1 MKRPLQ
7 KITAILMLA
16 MSVGTGC
23 RPQQPFYFGED
34 GTLSHYVGKAK
45 DIDYP
50 DENSPPN
57 TEVTDSRAPLTLAN
71 ANFEE
76 TWPLS
81 LQEAVKHSLAN
92 GKVLRSLGGRFAF
105 EGSPTTPL
113 LGPSPNLLLNNP
125 GLAQTIYDPAIQASS
140 LGLSGTPIGV
150 EAALSEFDAQLTTG
164 LLWTNGDRPLNI
176 SNPGVP
182 GSPILQQ
189 QDVGSFQAEISKVT
203 AEGSRFFLRNATN
216 YNHTIG
222 APAFTPLFLTHHFT
236 TNMEAGFSQP
246 LLQGAGAQ
254 FNRIAGPFSPLQG
267 IGSRPFDGVVLA
279 RINQDITLADFEAGV
294 RNMVFDVE
302 NTYWELYFAYR
313 NLETSKVAMQSALK
327 TWQRVKTLGEA
338 GLAGGS
344 AKDEALAREQYYRFK
359 ALLETAKSELFGAE
373 TRLRYMMGLS
383 PSDGRLIR
391 PSDEPTDAALSFNW
405 CDIMGEALERSVEL
419 RRQKWVIKQ
428 RDMELIAARNFLLP
442 RLDAN
447 GLYRWHGFGEK
458 LIDPGYGGTNPYE
471 SAWGSLMD
479 GNFQEWELGLQL
491 SMKLGFRAELAGVR
505 HQQLLLS
512 RAKALLEEQ
521 ELELS
526 HQVADSVRAMDEFHK
541 ITETSFNRRLAAIHQ
556 VESLQAVFDAGVDA
570 AGGTH
575 ILDLLLEA
583 QRRLAEA
590 EGQYYRS
597 LVDYNRSVAQL
608 HLRKG
613 SLLEY
618 NGIYLAEGP
627 WPAKAYFDALRL
639 GRQRDA
645 SLFVDYG
652 FTRPGVISQG
662 PFEQFQGTPVGTEAD
677 AVHPGRVSPQVPAEE
692 VPAPVPAEESDDQQA
707 AISGPRLSQ
716 ARPQSTQ
723 SQAKPVEKFQWGSLG
738 LNKTAAKQPK
748 TAPAAGGTSMRF
760 VEPAS
765 HEE

>member
-1 MKRPLQ
+1 
-7 KITAILMLA
+7 
-16 MSVGTGC
+16 
-23 RPQQPFYFGED
+23 
-34 GTLSHYVGKAK
+34 
-45 DIDYP
+45 
-50 DENSPPN
+50 
-57 TEVTDSRAPLTLAN
+57 
-71 ANFEE
+71 
-76 TWPLS
+76 
-81 LQEAVKHSLAN
+81 
-92 GKVLRSLGGRFAF
+92 
-105 EGSPTTPL
+105 
-113 LGPSPNLLLNNP
+113 
-125 GLAQTIYDPAIQASS
+125 
-140 LGLSGTPIGV
+140 
-150 EAALSEFDAQLTTG
+150 
-164 LLWTNGDRPLNI
+164 
-176 SNPGVP
+176 
-182 GSPILQQ
+182 
-189 QDVGSFQAEISKVT
+189 
-203 AEGSRFFLRNATN
+203 
-216 YNHTIG
+216 
-222 APAFTPLFLTHHFT
+222 
-236 TNMEAGFSQP
+236 
-246 LLQGAGAQ
+246 
-254 FNRIAGPFSPLQG
+254 IAGPYNPLQG
-267 IGSRPFDGVVLA
+267 IGSKPFDGVVLA

-383 PSDGRLIR
+383 VSDGRLIR
-391 PSDEPTDAALSFNW
+391 PSDEPTDANVAFNW

-428 RDMELIAARNFLLP
+428 RELELIAARNFLLP

-447 GLYRWHGFGEK
+447 GLYRFHGFGDK
-458 LIDPGYGGTNPYE
+458 LIDPGYDGPNPYDNAF
-471 SAWGSLMD
+471 SSMMH
-479 GNFQEWELGLQL
+479 GNFQEWELGLQM

-505 HQQLLLS
+505 HQQLLLTRS
-512 RAKALLEEQ
+512 KALLEEQ

-526 HQVADSVRAMDEFHK
+526 HQVADAVRAMDEFHK
-541 ITETSFNRRLAAIHQ
+541 VTETNFNRRLAAIHQ

-597 LVDYNRSVAQL
+597 LVDYNRSIAQL

-645 SLFVDYG
+645 SIHVDYG
-652 FTRPGVISQG
+652 YTRPKVFSQG
-662 PFEQFQGTPVGTEAD
+662 PYEQFQGTSVGTEATQ
-677 AVHPGRVSPQVPAEE
+677 GTSERVLPSKPAEA
-692 VPAPVPAEESDDQQA
+692 VPAPAAEDGDDQQA
-707 AISGPRLSQ
+707 NIGGHRV
-716 ARPQSTQ
+716 STK
-723 SQAKPVEKFQWGSLG
+723 AKPAADKFEWGGLG
-738 LNKTAAKQPK
+738 LGRTASANKTG
-748 TAPAAGGTSMRF
+748 PAMRF
-760 VEPAS
+760 VQPAS
-765 HEE
+765 HEESEK

>member
-1 MKRPLQ
+1 MKRE
-7 KITAILMLA
+7 ITRATAVLVLALM
-16 MSVGTGC
+16 VGTGC
-23 RPQQPFYFGED
+23 RPQQPFFFGED
-34 GTLSHYVGKAK
+34 GSLSRYVGQATK
-45 DIDYP
+45 IDYP
-50 DENSPPN
+50 DENTAPN
-57 TEVTDSRAPLTLAN
+57 AEVTASRAPLTLAN

-81 LQEAVKHSLAN
+81 LQEAVKHSLSN

-113 LGPSPNLLLNNP
+113 LGPAPNLLLNNP
-125 GLAQTIYDPAIQASS
+125 GLAQTIYDPSVQASS
-140 LGLSGTPIGV
+140 VGIDGHPIGV
-150 EAALSEFDAQLTTG
+150 EAALSEFDAQFTTG

-176 SNPGVP
+176 IDRNAQGQPTGNPV
-182 GSPILQQ
+182 LQK
-189 QDVGSFQAEISKVT
+189 QDLGSFQAQISKVT
-203 AEGSRFFLRNATN
+203 AEGSRFFVRNATD
-216 YNHTIG
+216 YNQTIG
-222 APAFTPLFLTHHFT
+222 APFAPFFLPSYWT
-236 TNMEAGFSQP
+236 TNMEVGFSQP

-254 FNRIAGPFSPLQG
+254 FNRIAGPYNPLQG
-267 IGSRPFDGVVLA
+267 IGSKPFDGVVLA

-383 PSDGRLIR
+383 VSDGRLIR
-391 PSDEPTDAALSFNW
+391 PSDEPTDANVTFNW

-428 RDMELIAARNFLLP
+428 RELELIAARNFLLP

-447 GLYRWHGFGEK
+447 GLYRWHGFGDK
-458 LIDPGYGGTNPYE
+458 LIDPDSGGKGPYDNAY
-471 SAWGSLMD
+471 SSMMH
-479 GNFQEWELGLQL
+479 GNFQEWELGLQM

-505 HQQLLLS
+505 HQQLLLTRS
-512 RAKALLEEQ
+512 KALLEEQ

-526 HQVADSVRAMDEFHK
+526 HQIADAVRAMDEFHK
-541 ITETSFNRRLAAIHQ
+541 VTETNFNRRLAAIHQ

-597 LVDYNRSVAQL
+597 LVDYNRSIAQL

-645 SLFVDYG
+645 SIHVDYG
-652 FTRPGVISQG
+652 YTRPKVFSQG
-662 PFEQFQGTPVGTEAD
+662 PYEQFQGTPVGTEKTEA
-677 AVHPGRVSPQVPAEE
+677 HPGKVVPSVPAEA
-692 VPAPVPAEESDDQQA
+692 VPAPAAEGGNDQQA
-707 AISGPRLSQ
+707 QAAGPRLSK
-716 ARPQSTQ
+716 
-723 SQAKPVEKFQWGSLG
+723 AKPTADKKFEWGSLG
-738 LNKTAAKQPK
+738 LNRTAS
-748 TAPAAGGTSMRF
+748 AANTTGASMRF
-760 VEPAS
+760 VQPAS
-765 HEE
+765 HEEPVEK